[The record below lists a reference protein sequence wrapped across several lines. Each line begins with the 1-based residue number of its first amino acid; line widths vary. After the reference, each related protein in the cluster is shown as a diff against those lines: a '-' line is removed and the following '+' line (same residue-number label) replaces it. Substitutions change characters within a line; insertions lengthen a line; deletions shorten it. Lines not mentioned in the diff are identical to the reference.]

1 MAVPSKFPKEYSRT
15 TTIHVHHRQ
24 TFLWPSSKELLLK
37 SIGFFGALL
46 CGLLGCAISI
56 GTGLFLQIGGPCVL
70 EAREFPRHLIRCD
83 WMEKF
88 GSMHWTSYLDTYI
101 YVFRIRWVNTFRSSC
116 SDHSEIYTYRRH
128 DHPCAHM
135 HSCLFPVHYILGM
148 WHA

>member
-1 MAVPSKFPKEYSRT
+1 MAVPSKFPKEYREPQLYMSITAR
-15 TTIHVHHRQ
+15 HSCDPH
-24 TFLWPSSKELLLK
+24 WSKELLLK

-70 EAREFPRHLIRCD
+70 EAREFPRHFSSDATEWRNSDQCI
-83 WMEKF
+83 EHHIF
-88 GSMHWTSYLDTYI
+88 
-101 YVFRIRWVNTFRSSC
+101 VFRIRWVNTFRSSC